1 MRGEVMNIGNNQ
13 KAKGR
18 SSAYNKGSDVTHS
31 VCVFMREKES
41 MSKC

>member
-1 MRGEVMNIGNNQ
+1 MSGEVMNIGDKQ

-31 VCVFMREKES
+31 VCVYEGERKHE
-41 MSKC
+41 